1 MELSFPPDLD
11 SVPADCE
18 VLSVFLGMPVDGGFL
33 DRHPG
38 LRAVMTRSHSV
49 DHIDAEACRARGIRI
64 WSLPPYGT
72 RSVAEHTFAL
82 LLTLSRRIRETV
94 GSARGP
100 AFSYAA
106 TRGFELAGKTLGL
119 VGLGRVGTRVAR
131 IGLGFGMR
139 VLACDP
145 EARPVAGVRMASLE
159 TVLGRARI
167 LSLHAKLTPENRHLL
182 NRETLGLC
190 RRGVILLNTAR
201 GGLVDLQALREAL
214 QSGQVGGAGLDV
226 LEEER
231 LLHDT
236 AAHVLSDE
244 ILDRLRTGPARS
256 PERLQRLR
264 ELVWSDCVLSRQN
277 VIFTPHV
284 GFNSEESARRV
295 RHLTVRCLR
304 RWVLEAPIGGP
315 RARPPPRGGVAGP
328 EWTGIELLAMA
339 WGLRLEYRAT
349 WHSRSGGGFFWA
361 RNGTPRNRPFR
372 WWTRTRALWR
382 RRRRWVGRWNWSA
395 PWVPRMRHL
404 PGRGGVRRMSGR
416 SCCRRWRGGSGSGAG
431 SLRT

>member
-1 MELSFPPDLD
+1 LELSFPPDLD

-18 VLSVFLGMPVDGGFL
+18 VLSVFLGMPVDAGFL

-38 LRAVMTRSHSV
+38 LLAVMTRSHSV
-49 DHIDAEACRARGIRI
+49 DHIDTEACRKRGVQVRP
-64 WSLPPYGT
+64 LPPYGT

-119 VGLGRVGTRVAR
+119 VGLGRVGSRVAR
-131 IGLGFGMR
+131 IALGFGMR
-139 VLACDP
+139 VLAFDP
-145 EARPVAGVRMASLE
+145 GAIPPPGVRMAPLE

-284 GFNSEESARRV
+284 GFNSAESARRV
-295 RHLTVRCLR
+295 RHLTARCLR
-304 RWVLEAPIGGP
+304 RWVLGAGESRMRGT
-315 RARPPPRGGVAGP
+315 REARPPPGVF
-328 EWTGIELLAMA
+328 
-339 WGLRLEYRAT
+339 
-349 WHSRSGGGFFWA
+349 GGGI
-361 RNGTPRNRPFR
+361 
-372 WWTRTRALWR
+372 RAPTL
-382 RRRRWVGRWNWSA
+382 NSS
-395 PWVPRMRHL
+395 P
-404 PGRGGVRRMSGR
+404 
-416 SCCRRWRGGSGSGAG
+416 
-431 SLRT
+431 